1 MIPAKLSRLL
11 KEYRLLTGL
20 IAGSFLFLA
29 GTLPAAA
36 QSDGFPRGELN
47 SSLSSDCGVVPADK
61 VFAVE
66 PAANDDTTV
75 AGANAFFRQL
85 QEAGYQ
91 TGPEGRYQVTLETR
105 IDAGRFETRRATLGE
120 AKGDSGGVTV
130 GINVWSSSQNS
141 LLVRRK
147 DETISQATKMMV
159 GVFLRDRETR
169 KVLWTGDATAAPGN
183 WDHRTVAAALAGSLA
198 DVFGCPARR
207 QNIPLSAR

>member
-1 MIPAKLSRLL
+1 MISAKGSSLRL
-11 KEYRLLTGL
+11 GV
-20 IAGSFLFLA
+20 IAGSLLLLA
-29 GTLPAAA
+29 GAVPALA
-36 QSDGFPRGELN
+36 QSSDLPRGELN
-47 SSLSSDCGVVPADK
+47 SSLSSDCGVVPANK

-66 PAANDDTTV
+66 PAGNDDTTV

-105 IDAGRFETRRATLGE
+105 IDSGHFETRRATLGQ
-120 AKGDSGGVTV
+120 AQGDNEEVTF

-141 LLVRRK
+141 LLARRSNESVK
-147 DETISQATKMMV
+147 QATKMMV
-159 GVFLRDRETR
+159 GAFLRDRETR

-183 WDHRTVAAALAGSLA
+183 WDHRTVAAALAGALA

-207 QNIPLSAR
+207 NNIPLTAR